1 MWSDR
6 VLLFPSLIF
15 IGLGCCVKS
24 FRFFL
29 GQKMA
34 AGRFHIAIEGN
45 VGAGKSTLLQG
56 LDTILKSKGKSVVML
71 PEPVYEWIS
80 FGSQK
85 VNYLRK
91 MYLNPEAFGMKFQV
105 VATLTKIEQLT
116 LNCPGSEI
124 LLVERSLAAQ
134 KHVFLSAL
142 TEAKHISLED
152 GEILDRLLE
161 AVCQI
166 DFAIPDLTIYLRTS
180 PEVAL
185 GRVKTRARPEEE
197 GLTLTDI
204 CRLHRLH
211 ELWLFQSPRV
221 LVVDADRLENIRPQ
235 TIFEDLLKKG
245 KIHI

>member
-56 LDTILKSKGKSVVML
+56 LDTILKSKEKNVVML

-85 VNYLRK
+85 VNYLRRCI
-91 MYLNPEAFGMKFQV
+91 
-105 VATLTKIEQLT
+105 LTRK
-116 LNCPGSEI
+116 
-124 LLVERSLAAQ
+124 LLA
-134 KHVFLSAL
+134 
-142 TEAKHISLED
+142 
-152 GEILDRLLE
+152 
-161 AVCQI
+161 
-166 DFAIPDLTIYLRTS
+166 
-180 PEVAL
+180 
-185 GRVKTRARPEEE
+185 
-197 GLTLTDI
+197 
-204 CRLHRLH
+204 
-211 ELWLFQSPRV
+211 
-221 LVVDADRLENIRPQ
+221 
-235 TIFEDLLKKG
+235 
-245 KIHI
+245 